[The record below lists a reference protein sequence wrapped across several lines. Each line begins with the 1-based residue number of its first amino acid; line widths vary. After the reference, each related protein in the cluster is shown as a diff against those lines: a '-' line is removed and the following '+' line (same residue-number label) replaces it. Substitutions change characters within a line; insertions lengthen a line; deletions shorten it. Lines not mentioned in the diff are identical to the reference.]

1 MHPMKVIKFKT
12 VDEYFSTISPETR
25 KILEEL
31 RQTIRQ
37 AAPEAEEVVSYN
49 MPAYRY
55 HGMLVYFMVHK
66 NHIGFYPGN
75 KAVNEVFKNEL
86 KDYKTSKGTIQFPI
100 DKTIPRLLIK
110 KIVKFRMTEN
120 LEKEKFKLKKSR

>member
-1 MHPMKVIKFKT
+1 MIGIKFKT
-12 VDEYFSTISPETR
+12 VDEYFSTLSPETR

-31 RQTIRQ
+31 RRIIRQ

-55 HGMLVYFMVHK
+55 HGMLVYFMAHK

-75 KAVNEVFKNEL
+75 KIVNEVFKDEL
-86 KDYKTSKGTIQFPI
+86 RNYKTLKGTIQLPLS
-100 DKTIPRLLIK
+100 DGIPTRLIK
-110 KIVKFRMTEN
+110 KIVSFRVKEN
-120 LEKEKFKLKKSR
+120 LEKKIKSKKNV